1 MGEAQ
6 RDKGRSIG
14 EVGVSVVP
22 HVLDFNNSDHRD
34 QIQIKYK
41 LNMNSLFD
49 LYLIN
54 LNKMGNPEG
63 TTSFTMVYLGLI

>member
-1 MGEAQ
+1 MGSLGSMEPSEKYQ
-6 RDKGRSIG
+6 R
-14 EVGVSVVP
+14 
-22 HVLDFNNSDHRD
+22 
-34 QIQIKYK
+34 QIKYK

-63 TTSFTMVYLGLI
+63 TTSFTMVYLGWI